1 MFRMTKKLLMLVLFS
16 SVVGTVCAILTEIK
30 IFSVRTIM
38 IIAVIL
44 IALLVFNYFHARNR
58 RKGYQY
64 IADDLLLLLK
74 KKELKHVSIDLK
86 VFFND
91 VLSFIEQ
98 KDHELNKLKKEQEV
112 FLDVIKKIKD
122 KTVNQE
128 ENYNQFNSII
138 FDLSGGI
145 QTQSNSARDSSKAM
159 EEMTKGVTKIAEM
172 AAESNRTSRKAAET
186 ANAGITEVMNVT
198 NQMETIQESFDQL
211 ANIISHFEES
221 CTEVGKITQG
231 ISDLAKQTDLLSLN
245 ASIEAARAGVE
256 GRGFAVVANE
266 VGKLAKESNQLAGK
280 VSELIVSLQRKSQ
293 DAMEA
298 MNVSH
303 TDVLAGT
310 TIVKQTSESF
320 ESIIDATVAINSQ
333 IHDITGISQEIAA
346 GSQQVAASIDEISL
360 IASKSSQQFNQIIP
374 IIIEQF
380 DVTNSISEIVEH
392 K

>member
-1 MFRMTKKLLMLVLFS
+1 MLVLFS

-211 ANIISHFEES
+211 ANIISH
-221 CTEVGKITQG
+221 
-231 ISDLAKQTDLLSLN
+231 LSL
-245 ASIEAARAGVE
+245 
-256 GRGFAVVANE
+256 
-266 VGKLAKESNQLAGK
+266 
-280 VSELIVSLQRKSQ
+280 
-293 DAMEA
+293 
-298 MNVSH
+298 
-303 TDVLAGT
+303 
-310 TIVKQTSESF
+310 
-320 ESIIDATVAINSQ
+320 
-333 IHDITGISQEIAA
+333 IHI
-346 GSQQVAASIDEISL
+346 
-360 IASKSSQQFNQIIP
+360 
-374 IIIEQF
+374 
-380 DVTNSISEIVEH
+380 
-392 K
+392 